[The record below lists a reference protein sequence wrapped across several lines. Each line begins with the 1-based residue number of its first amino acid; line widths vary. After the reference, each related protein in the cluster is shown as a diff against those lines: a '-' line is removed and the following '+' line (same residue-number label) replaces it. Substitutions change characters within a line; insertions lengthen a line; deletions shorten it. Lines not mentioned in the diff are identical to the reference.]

1 MILFISS
8 RGGTPEAEPSE
19 RFGRCPWFIRYDTEA
34 DQWQAFENPA
44 GAQGHGAGV
53 AAAQLLID
61 NGCQVAI
68 SGRFGPNAQQ
78 ALSAAGIDLR
88 ILKDE
93 GQQVMEVL
101 ADWKADKLSPAAW
114 TPDK

>member
-1 MILFISS
+1 MILFISAQ
-8 RGGTPEAEPSE
+8 GNTPESQPSE
-19 RFGRCPWFIRYDTEA
+19 RFGRCPWFIRYDTETGEWRA
-34 DQWQAFENPA
+34 LENPA

-61 NGCQVAI
+61 NGCQLAV

-88 ILKDE
+88 TFKGE
-93 GQQVMEVL
+93 GHQVLDIV
-101 ADWKADKLSPAAW
+101 ADWKAGKLSAAV
-114 TPDK
+114 